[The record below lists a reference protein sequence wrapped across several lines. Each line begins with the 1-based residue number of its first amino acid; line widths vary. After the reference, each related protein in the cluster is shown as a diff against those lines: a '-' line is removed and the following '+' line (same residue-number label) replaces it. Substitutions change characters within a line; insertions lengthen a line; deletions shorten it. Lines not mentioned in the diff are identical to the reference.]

1 MLLSFSRD
9 YAGKATHPSSASR
22 ADEAL
27 SLDRA
32 SEGFSSSR
40 SPPVG
45 VGSENTVSLSSLE
58 YANTT
63 RRQVGHEA
71 FNRNQGSTQ
80 DLQKT
85 CSHSKT
91 ITLWFGCKFSRHKAH
106 VVRFW
111 RSSWVRPA
119 VKSCQFLSPILH
131 EGRLWSVF
139 REAGPGSSETK
150 KALLAA
156 TPSSS
161 PSLPSCNMI
170 EAAGIRKFVV
180 SSSYSPSMPSMLS
193 FPSSCSC
200 KTLCNKFLS

>member
-9 YAGKATHPSSASR
+9 YAGKATRPSSASR
-22 ADEAL
+22 ADEAPP
-27 SLDRA
+27 LDRA

-139 REAGPGSSETK
+139 RELTLD
-150 KALLAA
+150 ALD
-156 TPSSS
+156 
-161 PSLPSCNMI
+161 
-170 EAAGIRKFVV
+170 VV
-180 SSSYSPSMPSMLS
+180 VPVELLLQNSVQ
-193 FPSSCSC
+193 
-200 KTLCNKFLS
+200 